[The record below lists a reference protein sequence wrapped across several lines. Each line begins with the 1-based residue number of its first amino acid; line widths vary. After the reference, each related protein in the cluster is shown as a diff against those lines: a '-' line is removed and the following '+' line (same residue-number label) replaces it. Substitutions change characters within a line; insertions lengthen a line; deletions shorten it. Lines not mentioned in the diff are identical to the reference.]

1 MIPSNWAMLLGFL
14 AQRQAT
20 IYLQVLERNER
31 EFEARFR
38 EVTGEQPQPLM
49 GAGYSV
55 VPATSNKYGDSSRVV
70 FSAKDSEL
78 FIAHAHSAAWDFKSE
93 VKVCMGQSSRQWAI
107 YSSALVWKLLEYGFT
122 LGTRQDTARIRKE
135 IPEGLL
141 EAFDQGVKL
150 GGKT

>member
-1 MIPSNWAMLLGFL
+1 MLLGFL

-31 EFEARFR
+31 EFEARYE
-38 EVTGEQPQPLM
+38 EVTHKLPQPSM

-55 VPATSNKYGDSSRVV
+55 VPAASNKYGDSSRVV
-70 FSAKDSEL
+70 FTAADSEL

-93 VKVCMGQSSRQWAI
+93 VRPYMSKVASSRQWAI

-122 LGTRQDTARIRKE
+122 LGTRQNAERIRKE

-141 EAFDQGVKL
+141 EAFEQGVKL
-150 GGKT
+150 GRKAS